1 LEVQSLDAP
10 AIRSSAHIEGEEG
23 VCMKTG
29 GSFWDAVAGRAPAPP
44 GTALLGWKVREIDPE
59 AGTIRVEFDAKPDFC
74 NPTGAIQGGYLAAML
89 DDTMGPCLHATLEPG
104 HFAPT
109 VELKV
114 SYIRPARPGPLLG
127 EGRVV
132 HKGRSLAF
140 LAGELRTPDGQLV
153 ATATATAR
161 IVKTE

>member
-1 LEVQSLDAP
+1 
-10 AIRSSAHIEGEEG
+10 
-23 VCMKTG
+23 MKVA
-29 GSFWDAVAGRAPAPP
+29 GSFWDAVEGRAPAPP
-44 GTALLGWKVREIDPE
+44 GTSLLGWKVRELDRE
-59 AGTIRVEFDAKPDFC
+59 AGTIAVEFDAKADFC

-89 DDTMGPCLHATLEPG
+89 DDTMGPCLYATLDPG

-114 SYIRPARPGPLLG
+114 NFIRPALPGRLIG

-132 HKGRSLAF
+132 HRGGSLAF
-140 LAGELRTPDGQLV
+140 LSAELRAPDGRLV

-161 IVKTE
+161 ILKTD

>member
-1 LEVQSLDAP
+1 
-10 AIRSSAHIEGEEG
+10 
-23 VCMKTG
+23 MKAE
-29 GSFWDAVAGRAPAPP
+29 GSFWDAVAGRAPGPP
-44 GTALLGWKVREIDPE
+44 GTALLGWKVRDINPD
-59 AGTIRVEFDAKPDFC
+59 AGTITVEFDARPDFC
-74 NPTGAIQGGYLAAML
+74 NPTGSIQGGYLAAML
-89 DDTMGPCLHATLEPG
+89 DDTMGPCLYATLEPG

-114 SYIRPARPGPLLG
+114 NYIRPARPGQLVG

-140 LAGELRTPDGQLV
+140 LAGELKTADGQLV

>member
-1 LEVQSLDAP
+1 
-10 AIRSSAHIEGEEG
+10 
-23 VCMKTG
+23 MKAE

-44 GTALLGWKVREIDPE
+44 GTALLGWRVRDINPD
-59 AGTIRVEFDAKPDFC
+59 AGTITVEFDARPDFC

-89 DDTMGPCLHATLEPG
+89 DDTMGPCLYATLEPG

-114 SYIRPARPGPLLG
+114 NYIRPARPGQLVG

-132 HKGRSLAF
+132 HKGRFLAF
-140 LAGELRTPDGQLV
+140 LAGELKTADGQLV